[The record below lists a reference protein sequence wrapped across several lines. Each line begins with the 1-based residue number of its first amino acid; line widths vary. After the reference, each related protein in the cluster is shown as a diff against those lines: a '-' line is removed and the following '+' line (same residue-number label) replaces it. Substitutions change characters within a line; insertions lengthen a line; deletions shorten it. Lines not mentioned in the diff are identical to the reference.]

1 MPRGDTNCCNRTTKN
16 LKFSNGKCFGI
27 NQQQRPV
34 LKVHSVW
41 LILAAADQVEMGE
54 IQSTEVV
61 QFDLI
66 PVETS
71 RMESQRT
78 CSLDQVGK
86 FKDVRTRIIKE

>member
-34 LKVHSVW
+34 LKK